1 MTKDLENN
9 QGKIFCTWN
18 PFPMVVTQ
26 LATALAVFQIIRFI
40 FETNPY
46 WILALDHEA
55 LSYPVVFSVPLL
67 STVMILVLKMIE
79 DTFCDKIPLTFVL
92 YRIQADVNIEN
103 LKFAKY
109 VPWQIYNA
117 FIILSE
123 LLIQISRKCATW
135 KRSRKRNRVTPVT
148 SKTEADLNID
158 DTIRKIAE
166 NERTWNL
173 NEKTT
178 NESDLNNE
186 ARTQLNEVKK
196 MKKVQPV
203 EETMKEALKIIAAW
217 EDYES
222 GQVGC
227 SYQAMEADNAN
238 ENKSN
243 ESFDSANRNNGVVN
257 KSFVADEDVLRD
269 EMEKQVENE
278 LENGRGGATKGVRH
292 GVAKSE
298 NSILNLSYKERLG
311 SVLAFIAISTGIS
324 TTWYAAGYINEYLVG
339 VIFDVY
345 IMSLSII
352 WIMSKEEIQEF
363 AKLRLH
369 QLKVRFGSKLWN

>member
-1 MTKDLENN
+1 MTEDLENN

-26 LATALAVFQIIRFI
+26 LAIAIAVFQIIRFV

-67 STVMILVLKMIE
+67 SAVMILVLNMIE

-92 YRIQADVNIEN
+92 YRIQANANIEN
-103 LKFAKY
+103 LKFAKF

-117 FIILSE
+117 FIVLSE
-123 LLIQISRKCATW
+123 LLIQISRKCVTW

-148 SKTEADLNID
+148 SKTEEVLNID

-166 NERTWNL
+166 NERIWNE
-173 NEKTT
+173 NEKKP
-178 NESDLNNE
+178 NEGELNNE
-186 ARTQLNEVKK
+186 ARTQLNKVKN
-196 MKKVQPV
+196 MKKAQLVD
-203 EETMKEALKIIAAW
+203 ETMKEALKIIDAR

-222 GQVGC
+222 GQAGC
-227 SYQAMEADNAN
+227 SYQAMEAENAN

-243 ESFDSANRNNGVVN
+243 EPLDSANRNNGVIN
-257 KSFVADEDVLRD
+257 KSFVADEDGDVLRE
-269 EMEKQVENE
+269 EMKKQVENE
-278 LENGRGGATKGVRH
+278 SENGRGGATKGVRH

-311 SVLAFIAISTGIS
+311 SVLSFIAIGSGIS
-324 TTWYAAGYINEYLVG
+324 ASWYAAGYINEYLIG

-352 WIMSKEEIQEF
+352 WIMTKEEIQEF
-363 AKLRLH
+363 AKLRFH
-369 QLKVRFGSKLWN
+369 QLKVRFGT